1 MKLIFCLALLL
12 AANQDGCDGVQQ
24 SDQSKER
31 AVESAM
37 PTPTATPFSMRNA
50 YAPSF
55 PAQEAKSST
64 DQKWANEEAMQDF
77 SQDFSNENIK
87 GGR

>member
-37 PTPTATPFSMRNA
+37 PTPTAPPVEMRNL
-50 YAPSF
+50 YRPSF
-55 PAQEAKSST
+55 PAQEAERTAST
-64 DQKWANEEAMQDF
+64 TEFENQNTKGQDF
-77 SQDFSNENIK
+77 ENQNTK

>member
-1 MKLIFCLALLL
+1 MKLIFFCLVLLF

-24 SDQSKER
+24 GQSSKEK

-37 PTPTATPFSMRNA
+37 PTPTATPVEMRNL
-50 YAPSF
+50 YRPSF
-55 PAQEAKSST
+55 PAQEAERTAST
-64 DQKWANEEAMQDF
+64 DQKWANEDAM
-77 SQDFSNENIK
+77 QDFSNENTK

>member
-1 MKLIFCLALLL
+1 MKLIFFCLVLLF

-37 PTPTATPFSMRNA
+37 PTPTATPVEMRNL
-50 YAPSF
+50 YRPSF
-55 PAQEAKSST
+55 PAQEAERTAST

-77 SQDFSNENIK
+77 SNENTK

>member
-1 MKLIFCLALLL
+1 MKLIFFCLVLLF

-24 SDQSKER
+24 GQSSKEK

-37 PTPTATPFSMRNA
+37 PIPTATPFSMRNA

-55 PAQEAKSST
+55 SAGEAKSST
-64 DQKWANEEAMQDF
+64 DQKWANEDAM
-77 SQDFSNENIK
+77 QDFSNENTK